1 MIKKT
6 DSLKAGLK
14 PLLAKTLENA
24 LSHRIAKE
32 FPRIGGPRICKLC
45 AEMILEVV
53 DNHIR
58 SKENVH
64 HGQIVWTAVSVNDRP
79 ARCQKIADTDLVTV
93 VLDAS
98 TAEDV
103 QARIDRVHPHQ
114 WKLHKAIRMC
124 HQTYEQGGLLTNQ
137 DLSEILNIA
146 DSLVAKLLS
155 KYERQNKTL
164 IPRRGTIHDAGNS
177 LSHKRIICHKRYVEG
192 KSADQI
198 ARETYHSLEA
208 VDRYLGQFDRVRH
221 CLQQGMDTAEISH
234 ILNCSVSLVE
244 VYQEIDE
251 ELKGKNA

>member
-1 MIKKT
+1 
-6 DSLKAGLK
+6 
-14 PLLAKTLENA
+14 
-24 LSHRIAKE
+24 
-32 FPRIGGPRICKLC
+32 
-45 AEMILEVV
+45 
-53 DNHIR
+53 
-58 SKENVH
+58 
-64 HGQIVWTAVSVNDRP
+64 
-79 ARCQKIADTDLVTV
+79 
-93 VLDAS
+93 
-98 TAEDV
+98 
-103 QARIDRVHPHQ
+103 
-114 WKLHKAIRMC
+114 MC

>member
-24 LSHRIAKE
+24 LAHRIAKE

-45 AEMILEVV
+45 AEMIMEVV
-53 DNHIR
+53 HNHIR
-58 SKENVH
+58 SKDYVH
-64 HGQIVWTAVSVNDRP
+64 HGQIVWTAVSINDRP
-79 ARCQKIADTDLVTV
+79 GWCQKIAETDLITV

-103 QARIDRVHPHQ
+103 QGRIDRVHPRQ
-114 WKLHKAIRMC
+114 WRLRKAIRMC
-124 HQTYEQGGLLTNQ
+124 RQAYEQGGLLTNH
-137 DLSEILNIA
+137 DLSEILNLA
-146 DSLVAKLLS
+146 DSLIAQLLAN
-155 KYERQNKTL
+155 YERQTKTL
-164 IPRRGTIHDAGNS
+164 IPRRGTVHDAGNS
-177 LSHKRIICHKRYVEG
+177 LSHKWIICHKRYVEG
-192 KSADQI
+192 KSPDQI

-234 ILNCSVSLVE
+234 ILNCSISLVE
-244 VYQEIDE
+244 VYQEIDD
-251 ELKGKNA
+251 ELKVKNA